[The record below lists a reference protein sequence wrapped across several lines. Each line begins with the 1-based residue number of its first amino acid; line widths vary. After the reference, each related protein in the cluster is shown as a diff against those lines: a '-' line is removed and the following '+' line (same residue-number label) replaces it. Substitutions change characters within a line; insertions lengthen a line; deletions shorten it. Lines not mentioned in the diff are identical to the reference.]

1 MVRIFFPSKQSYKP
15 LQELYPRYYQIGP
28 YSCSWAGAPAHWALY
43 GPFDPLVHFTGPV
56 GIHVTA
62 PRDRHDSYHSIP
74 SAAARRP
81 HGITQKAKQQL
92 RREDATRN
100 HLHHPDTPGR
110 PAASQPTNATRPPL
124 QCAQASKLVVE
135 T

>member
-1 MVRIFFPSKQSYKP
+1 MIR
-15 LQELYPRYYQIGP
+15 
-28 YSCSWAGAPAHWALY
+28 
-43 GPFDPLVHFTGPV
+43 T
-56 GIHVTA
+56 
-62 PRDRHDSYHSIP
+62 IP
-74 SAAARRP
+74 SHPPQPAGRTASP
-81 HGITQKAKQQL
+81 KKQNSSGISGGAVEEREKPSREKKKKKQQL